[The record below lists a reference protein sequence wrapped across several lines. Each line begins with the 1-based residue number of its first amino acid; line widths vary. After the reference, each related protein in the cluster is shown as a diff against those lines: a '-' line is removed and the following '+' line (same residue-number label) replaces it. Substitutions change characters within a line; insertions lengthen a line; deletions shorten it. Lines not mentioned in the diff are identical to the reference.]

1 MCLMKKTLLELEDF
15 KEIVETVSTP
25 ILIGKPI
32 YDDDIVVDFEILYM
46 NKAYEDKIPGTAKVG
61 SRLSS
66 FVHKITQEI
75 DWLTKGIE
83 TLRTGAT
90 MSITY
95 YSVIS
100 NAWLQGTF
108 TPVKNKYLIFTL
120 ADITHDKQNEEQ
132 LRRQN
137 LRLASLTE
145 EISRS
150 RENLQRQLDNIQD
163 LNEELQFT
171 AYHDYLTGL
180 NNKQKLKK
188 DFKELLETTKEGKR
202 FGIILI
208 DLDNMKLINDSE
220 GHTAGDEMICRAA
233 AILKRFQKQNIL
245 CYHFGGD
252 EFIVLVKNI
261 ASKDTLLTVGDTIL
275 EVCNDQGIDFS
286 AGIAVYPDDSR
297 NFEELLKF
305 ADMAMY
311 DVKKRSKND
320 IAFFQLMMRDKF
332 MNRLNIQSKMTDAME
347 NNVFQ
352 LYYQPQFEVKSGKLR
367 GFEALLRWYD
377 EDLGWINPEQ
387 FIPIAEETQLV
398 VRLGD
403 WVMDTALKTL
413 SKWTKKYNF
422 DGIMSVNVSPVQ
434 LKKANFIFE
443 LAETMRKYNVRSE
456 NLEIEITEGVL
467 IDNKEETVRLLQ
479 QIRDMGIGISLDDFG
494 TGYSSLSYLQ
504 ILPITTLK
512 IDKSFISNI
521 TEKDGVEANITN
533 SIVSMVTKMGLDTIA
548 EGVEN
553 PEQLQILSDINCRNV
568 QGFLKG
574 KPMPEDRCS
583 AFLAGDSSAVL
594 TVDNDSWHHN

>member
-1 MCLMKKTLLELEDF
+1 MKKDLLQLEEF
-15 KEIVETVSTP
+15 KEIVEMVSTP
-25 ILIGKPI
+25 ILVGKPL
-32 YDDDIVVDFEILYM
+32 YDDGCVVDFEILYV
-46 NKAYEDKIPGTAKVG
+46 NKAYEKKIPNTSKVG
-61 SRLSS
+61 SKLSS
-66 FVHKITQEI
+66 FVTRIAQDV

-83 TLRTGAT
+83 TITTGQT
-90 MSITY
+90 MDATY
-95 YSVIS
+95 YSVIANS
-100 NAWLQGTF
+100 WLHGTF
-108 TPVKNKYLIFTL
+108 TPVKDKFLIFTI
-120 ADITHDKQNEEQ
+120 ADITRDKQNEEQ

-137 LRLASLTE
+137 LRLATLTE

-150 RENLQRQLDNIQD
+150 RESLQQQLDSIQD

-180 NNKQKLKK
+180 NNKQRLKK
-188 DFKELLETTKEGKR
+188 DLKELLNSTKQNKK
-202 FGIILI
+202 FGVIMLDI
-208 DLDNMKLINDSE
+208 DNMKLINDSE
-220 GHTAGDEMICRAA
+220 GHKAGDEVICRAA
-233 AILKRFQKQNIL
+233 AILKRFQKQNIQ

-261 ASKDTLLTVGDTIL
+261 SSKNTLLTVGDTIL

-297 NFEELLKF
+297 DSDELLKF

-311 DVKKRSKND
+311 DVKRRTKND
-320 IAFFQLMMRDKF
+320 IAFFQLMMQDKF
-332 MNRLNIQSKMTDAME
+332 MRRLNIQSKMTDAME
-347 NNVFQ
+347 HNIFQ
-352 LYYQPQFEVKSGKLR
+352 LYYQPQFEVKTGKLR

-377 EDLGWINPEQ
+377 DELGWINPEQ

-398 VRLGD
+398 VELGD
-403 WVMDTALKTL
+403 WVMRTALNTL
-413 SKWTKKYNF
+413 HKWTKKYNF
-422 DGIMSVNVSPVQ
+422 NGIMSVNVSPVQ
-434 LKKANFIFE
+434 LKKPNFIFE
-443 LAETMRKYNVRSE
+443 LAEMMRENKIRSE

-553 PEQLQILSDINCRNV
+553 PDQLQILSDINCRNV

-574 KPMPEDRCS
+574 KPMPEGRCS
-583 AFLAGDSSAVL
+583 AYLAGDSSAIL
-594 TVDNDSWHHN
+594 TNKSPE

>member
-1 MCLMKKTLLELEDF
+1 MKKELLELADF
-15 KEIVETVSTP
+15 KEIVESVSMP
-25 ILIGKPI
+25 ILVGKPV
-32 YDDDIVVDFEILYM
+32 YDDEDVVDFEILYL
-46 NKAYEDKIPGTAKVG
+46 NKVYAEKIPNTAKVG
-61 SRLSS
+61 IRLSA
-66 FVHKITQEI
+66 FLNKISKDV

-83 TLRTGAT
+83 TLKTGKT
-90 MSITY
+90 MTVTY

-100 NAWLQGTF
+100 NSWLHGVF
-108 TPVKNKYLIFTL
+108 TPIKNKFVVFTL
-120 ADITHDKQNEEQ
+120 TDITHDKQNEEQ

-137 LRLASLTE
+137 LRLASLTD

-150 RENLQRQLDNIQD
+150 RESLQRQLDNIQD

-171 AYHDYLTGL
+171 AYHDVLTGL
-180 NNKQKLKK
+180 SNKQKLKK
-188 DFKELLETTKEGKR
+188 DFKDTLDSLKPGKLFGLILL
-202 FGIILI
+202 
-208 DLDNMKLINDSE
+208 DLDNMKIINDSE
-220 GHTAGDEMICRAA
+220 GHSAGDEVICRAA

-252 EFIVLVKNI
+252 EFIILVKNI
-261 ASKDTLLTVGDTIL
+261 SSKDSLLTVGDTVL
-275 EVCNDQGIDFS
+275 EACNEQGIDFS
-286 AGIAVYPDDSR
+286 AGIAVYPDDSKDF
-297 NFEELLKF
+297 NELLKF

-320 IAFFQLMMRDKF
+320 IAFFHLMMQDKF
-332 MNRLNIQSKMTDAME
+332 LRRLKIQHKMNDALE

-352 LYYQPQFEVKSGKLR
+352 LYYQPQFEVKTNKLR

-377 EDLGWINPEQ
+377 DDLGWINPEQ
-387 FIPIAEETQLV
+387 FIPIAEESRLV
-398 VRLGD
+398 LELGD
-403 WVMDTALKTL
+403 WVMRTALKTL
-413 SKWTKKYNF
+413 HKWTTKYHF

-434 LKKANFIFE
+434 LKKASFIFD
-443 LAETMRKYNVRSE
+443 LAEMMREFNIRSH

-467 IDNKEETVRLLQ
+467 IDNKDETVRLLK

-521 TEKDGVEANITN
+521 TEKGGVEANITD

-553 PEQLQILSDINCRNV
+553 QEQLQILSDINCKNV

-583 AFLAGDSSAVL
+583 AFLSGNADAIL
-594 TVDNDSWHHN
+594 TI